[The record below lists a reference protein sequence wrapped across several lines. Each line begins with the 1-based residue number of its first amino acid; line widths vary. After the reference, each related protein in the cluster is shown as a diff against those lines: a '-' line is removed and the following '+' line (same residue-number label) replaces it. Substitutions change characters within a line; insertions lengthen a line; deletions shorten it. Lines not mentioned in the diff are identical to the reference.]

1 MDRRLTPANGRV
13 ALEGWQDRVSAERF
27 VPGEPCR
34 LTRPVAD
41 LLAAP
46 GGRRERQLVWG
57 EPFTVLERHEGFA
70 FGQSG
75 KDGYVGYIE
84 DSALGPVVEATHRVA
99 VLASHAY
106 PAPDMKSHEV
116 MGLSFGARLRVVSA
130 SGAFFETAEGY
141 FVPKPHLRPLKVPF
155 ADPVTVA
162 QMHFGVPY
170 LWGGNSSWGIDCSGL
185 VQAALLAAGI
195 DCPGDSDMQQAA
207 LGRALPPGTPPERGD
222 LFFWKGHVALAVDGA
237 TMIHANAHTMS
248 VAYEPIADAIA
259 RIEEQGDGPVTAHKR
274 L

>member
-1 MDRRLTPANGRV
+1 MDRRLTPANDRV
-13 ALEGWQDRVSAERF
+13 ALDGWQGRVSAERF
-27 VPGEPCR
+27 VPGEPSR

-57 EPFTVLERHEGFA
+57 EPFTVLERHGGFA

-75 KDGYVGYIE
+75 KDGYVGYIDE
-84 DSALGPVVEATHRVA
+84 TALGPVIDATHRVS

-106 PAPDMKSHEV
+106 PEPDMKSHEV

-141 FVPKPHLRPLKVPF
+141 FVPKPHLRPLNVPF
-155 ADPVTVA
+155 ADPVVVA

-185 VQAALLAAGI
+185 VQAALLAAGL
-195 DCPGDSDMQQAA
+195 DCPGDSDLQEAA
-207 LGRALPPGTPPERGD
+207 LGRALPTGTPPERGD
-222 LFFWKGHVALAVDGA
+222 LFFWKGHVALAVDGE

-248 VAYEPIADAIA
+248 VAYEPIADAID
-259 RIEEQGDGPVTAHKR
+259 RIDVQGDGPLTAHKR